1 MKNIFTLFICAFF
14 LIGLEA
20 EEEKTF
26 GKGLPRDSSN
36 LIPLESEY
44 PEWVTPEFSSVDPR
58 RMKQVV
64 KDISNIALESKE
76 RTPYW
81 GRLPGTPEDKKTM
94 DYIAKKL
101 SSLGFTLE
109 KRDIVIPTEWRPS
122 KWNASYSINGKSFN
136 LKSSFPSGESIRLPK
151 NKIKA
156 EAIWVGLGA
165 EADFIGRDVKGKAV
179 VIYSMFVPGGRSH
192 SASSRSKLFNANNR
206 AAAKGAA
213 LIINIMGVPGNAQ
226 YNPSPYYYTNGTVIP
241 SFDMPIITIN
251 QDEGFQ
257 LRDRMATEKVIIDFD
272 LEIDIL
278 KNVKTSY
285 LIARLEGASDEE
297 IFLAGHTDGYFQGSM
312 DNASGIAVGLEIAE
326 YFSLKDKA
334 GRPRSLT
341 MFFLPDH
348 HHGEFSRLE
357 FDKTYNWENVAMVL
371 TLEHTSQTQLHWYNN
386 NLMTSNAVGS
396 FRWHFNGSDEFKKI
410 FKKRLKE
417 NGVSTYTHMDNKPKF
432 TRNAPGFHIIDHV
445 IYHTTLDTPELVPAE
460 GLKRSTKAFL
470 GIIEDVNKMNLE
482 ELR

>member
-1 MKNIFTLFICAFF
+1 
-14 LIGLEA
+14 
-20 EEEKTF
+20 
-26 GKGLPRDSSN
+26 
-36 LIPLESEY
+36 
-44 PEWVTPEFSSVDPR
+44 
-58 RMKQVV
+58 
-64 KDISNIALESKE
+64 
-76 RTPYW
+76 
-81 GRLPGTPEDKKTM
+81 
-94 DYIAKKL
+94 
-101 SSLGFTLE
+101 
-109 KRDIVIPTEWRPS
+109 
-122 KWNASYSINGKSFN
+122 
-136 LKSSFPSGESIRLPK
+136 
-151 NKIKA
+151 
-156 EAIWVGLGA
+156 
-165 EADFIGRDVKGKAV
+165 
-179 VIYSMFVPGGRSH
+179 MFVPGGRSH